1 MERSIPF
8 HSEDTAVRIP
18 KQHLFKVMFNLLLI
32 EVEIAIEKFVDN
44 VTAPK
49 LLPFTQINTSWNCLK
64 RRTHS
69 VGERVCVCVCVN
81 HPRIIFTNTH
91 ANVIILLNNE
101 HIYSTFTTNTILILP
116 SQVSAYFR

>member
-1 MERSIPF
+1 MERSIPS
-8 HSEDTAVRIP
+8 HSKDTAVRIP

-64 RRTHS
+64 RRNTHS
-69 VGERVCVCVCVN
+69 VGERVSVCVS
-81 HPRIIFTNTH
+81 IIHELCTQIHTQT
-91 ANVIILLNNE
+91 LL
-101 HIYSTFTTNTILILP
+101 YS
-116 SQVSAYFR
+116 